1 MVIEPMHFQWPR
13 GRFARR
19 TLQTVIFSSF
29 MLWGI
34 CSGNPVHAQPPA
46 QAKPKEDAATASV
59 MIARGDSLQAAGKWV
74 AALSMYKG
82 AQQRTYDPCLTSPA
96 AAGIAE
102 VHLKSLNYHEARWST
117 ESAAEFAAQCGHP
130 HELILRIS
138 DLWIGLN
145 EDIAARDLID
155 AALEAH
161 PHPALWSEKVLLAQL
176 SGHPESILR
185 AFKTW
190 ASGDGERDTPL
201 RVAQV
206 RGVVLQAQI
215 MRDTV
220 WHAHEERAF
229 EEALAAISPLEE
241 CALREQVYLVLK
253 AKGQVLNAL
262 QWARIIRDKTPTD
275 DLAGL
280 TLAEL
285 RIAHCARDAHRPLD
299 ALIAYHEA
307 ERAARKTGDR
317 TLLAETLRQVASFET
332 DRGHHRAAL
341 AAWSQ
346 VDSLQQLMLAQLTP
360 ANIRNRRD
368 FSTFVSPIADAF
380 DQAAEDHLA
389 AFSATS
395 RSVDL
400 RSNPWVWV
408 AVIGWIG
415 LLSFAMKNRALHR
428 IVQRERQRLV
438 TLRQWIHANPSLDVP
453 ASEGENI
460 NLRELSLVPKIHGEP
475 VESIESIL
483 QSLDEAIDHPIEF
496 EILSLR
502 PILLPLSMGRKIRP
516 LVRELLKL
524 QTHSEIFGSAPI
536 HIQVI
541 DREREWQIR
550 LNGPR
555 ISTAPSLR
563 ALFQPLPNLQTS
575 ESGMWLRSAMRDL
588 AAQLTVERSEG
599 HSESWV
605 FTMPNL
611 QA

>member
-1 MVIEPMHFQWPR
+1 MVMDPKHFQWPCC
-13 GRFARR
+13 RFARR
-19 TLQTVIFSSF
+19 TQVAIVFSGL

-34 CSGNPVHAQPPA
+34 WWGNWVHAQVVA
-46 QAKPKEDAATASV
+46 QAKPMEDPAAASA
-59 MIARGDSLQAAGKWV
+59 MIARGDSLQASGKWV
-74 AALSMYKG
+74 AALSMYNG
-82 AQQRTYDPCLTSPA
+82 AQQRTFDPCLTSRA

-102 VHLKSLNYHEARWST
+102 VHLESLNYHEARWST

-176 SGHPESILR
+176 SGHPESILKAAR
-185 AFKTW
+185 SW
-190 ASGDGERDTPL
+190 ASADGERDTPL

-206 RGVVLQAQI
+206 RGVILQAQI
-215 MRDTV
+215 MRDTI
-220 WHAHEERAF
+220 WHANEEQAF
-229 EEALAAISPLEE
+229 VEALAAISPLEE

-253 AKGQVLNAL
+253 AKGQALHAL
-262 QWARIIRDKTPTD
+262 QWARIIRDKTPPG
-275 DLAGL
+275 DLAGQ

-307 ERAARKTGDR
+307 EHAARKTGDR

-332 DRGHHRAAL
+332 DRGHHAAAL

-360 ANIRNRRD
+360 ANVRSRRN
-368 FSTFVSPIADAF
+368 FSTFVTPVADAF
-380 DQAAEDHLA
+380 DLAAEDHLA
-389 AFSATS
+389 QLSAS
-395 RSVDL
+395 SQGMDL

-408 AVIGWIG
+408 AVICWIG
-415 LLSFAMKNRALHR
+415 LLSFAMKNRSLRR
-428 IVQRERQRLV
+428 ILQRERLRLV
-438 TLRQWIHANPSLDVP
+438 TLRQWIHANPSLD
-453 ASEGENI
+453 ASATEGESQNMSEI
-460 NLRELSLVPKIHGEP
+460 SLVPKIYGEP

-483 QSLDEAIDHPIEF
+483 KSIDEAIDHPVEF

-502 PILLPLSMGRKIRP
+502 PILLPISMGRKIRP
-516 LVRELLKL
+516 LVGELLKL
-524 QTHSEIFGSAPI
+524 QMHSEIFGSAPI

-555 ISTAPSLR
+555 ISTAPTLST
-563 ALFQPLPNLQTS
+563 LFQPLPNLQAS

-588 AAQLTVERSEG
+588 AAQLTVERNEG
-599 HSESWV
+599 HTESWV